1 MLFSSF
7 LASVSLPLV
16 YSLSFPIPIPL
27 GRVAGT
33 VQFGAS
39 EPTGVS
45 GMGGG
50 SASDKDLRVLNF
62 AISIENLVSAFL
74 SQGLTRF
81 SAIDFRN
88 AGYSTGTRDFYA
100 GTLSNGRSHIDSLV
114 SSVRSANFT
123 VIGTCQYAFP
133 METVQDF
140 IDLSEAISI
149 LSASTYTG
157 IISSL
162 DSKVSNGPYIALLA
176 SILSVEG
183 RQASWISSLRGGTP
197 VNPAFDTPV
206 TFNQTWSIA
215 KNFVTSCPPSN
226 DPAAVLPSPLHNI
239 PTLQIPPQIRAGE
252 RMTVAFADDL
262 YTGGLPLH
270 AVFRS
275 GSSQIAAPVVADVG
289 GQRSVTVPSQLIGMG
304 AVWVV
309 IVQGDEPGDASD
321 ANTVAGPALTIFP
334 SDSGD
339 HLTEQNAWSW

>member
-33 VQFGAS
+33 VQVGAS

-50 SASDKDLRVLNF
+50 SANDSDLRVLNF

-88 AGYSTGTRDFYA
+88 AGYPTGPREFYA
-100 GTLSNGRSHIDSLV
+100 GMLSNGRSHIDSLV

-162 DSKVSNGPYIALLA
+162 DSKPYIALLA

-183 RQASWISSLRGGTP
+183 RQASWISSLRGRTP
-197 VNPAFDTPV
+197 VNSAFETPV

-275 GSSQIAAPVVADVG
+275 GNSQIAAPVVADVG
-289 GQRSVTVPSQLIGMG
+289 GEQSVTVPSQLIGMG

-309 IVQGDEPGDASD
+309 VVQRGEPGDASD
-321 ANTVAGPALTIFP
+321 ANTVAGPALAIFP